1 MQPILAES
9 ATRRGRALT
18 FAAALT
24 VLSLA
29 AAAFAA
35 LPGDRGQRHHRTQH
49 IGKCTYGYVVR

>member
-9 ATRRGRALT
+9 ATRRGRALM

-24 VLSLA
+24 ALSLA

-35 LPGDRGQRHHRTQH
+35 LPTDPGHRHHRAQH